1 MSLRF
6 LLLLLLSL
14 VLGCG
19 TSGSLG
25 DDDDAANDDD
35 SAVGSDDDDAT
46 GDDDDATGDDDDAT
60 GDDDDATGDD
70 DDSVGDDDDS
80 VGDDDDSTGLPPT
93 DPEGMVDAIYC
104 LDWNSVSIVQPTP
117 NLLSILN
124 ILGVSVADYPML
136 ISPTAVDIANE
147 EIFMLVTGALQ
158 GTCNQ
163 DLTISTVDLTAT
175 QPGVYTPPLF
185 TVGPGDFATTIDGFQ
200 LQINGMTLSGQ
211 FSVDA
216 AQIYDVSMNGEF
228 VLPPDYESTAC
239 SLLNCLPC
247 TDDPNAS
254 CLSFEAENAVFN
266 DTGAGPLVVVP

>member
-19 TSGSLG
+19 NSGSLV

-46 GDDDDATGDDDDAT
+46 GDDDDATGDDDDST

-70 DDSVGDDDDS
+70 DDDS
-80 VGDDDDSTGLPPT
+80 AGDDDDSTGLPPT
-93 DPEGMVDAIYC
+93 DPEGMVDTTYC
-104 LDWNSVSIVQPTP
+104 LDWNTVSIVQPTP
-117 NLLSILN
+117 NLLN
-124 ILGVSVADYPML
+124 ILGILGITVTDYPML
-136 ISPTAVDIANE
+136 IGPTAVDVANE
-147 EIFMLVTGALQ
+147 EIFMLVTGALE
-158 GTCNQ
+158 GTCSQ

-200 LQINGMTLSGQ
+200 LQINGLSLSGQ
-211 FSVDA
+211 FSVDTD
-216 AQIYDVSMNGEF
+216 QIYDVSMTGEF

-239 SLLNCLPC
+239 ALLNCLPC

-254 CLSFEAENAVFN
+254 CLNFEAEDAVFS
-266 DTGAGPLVVVP
+266 DTGAGSLVVVP